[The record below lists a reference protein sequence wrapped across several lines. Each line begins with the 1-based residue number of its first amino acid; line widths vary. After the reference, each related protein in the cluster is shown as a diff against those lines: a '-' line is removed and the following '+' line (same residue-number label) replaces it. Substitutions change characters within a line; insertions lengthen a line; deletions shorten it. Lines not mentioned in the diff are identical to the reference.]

1 MVIQM
6 LNFIFD
12 ENNDAI
18 SLLPERAEYEF
29 YEYSTISGFV
39 DNSNVETKNL
49 IKITDLLGRNLVDV
63 KDSRNEPV
71 FLIFDDGSV
80 EKKIILD

>member
-1 MVIQM
+1 IRA
-6 LNFIFD
+6 

-39 DNSNVETKNL
+39 DNYNVKTKNL
-49 IKITDLLGRNLVDV
+49 IKITDLLGKNLVDL
-63 KDSRNEPV
+63 KDSRNVPV
-71 FLIFDDGSV
+71 FFIFDDGSV